1 MKKLTSE
8 DDMNT
13 DMIIKYRTQSGDAAK
28 KTGDMIIL
36 RNINLARA
44 VAAKYRHVTSHLSM
58 SDLINEGIIGLIEA
72 RDRFDPDLGYE
83 FSTYATY
90 WVRRNILRALSAT
103 GRTIR
108 VPERIAIALP
118 RLRRAINDYV
128 LQYGCEPDI
137 EELANVM
144 GLSKSVAMS
153 AYEVLNEPASMTDV
167 MGNVLDIES
176 EAEPV
181 DQTALNRVR
190 GTQLRRAIRQTLDD
204 RESAIIMGR
213 FGLGDDER
221 EYTLT
226 ELGDQ
231 LNMSREGIRQI
242 EISAMAK
249 LRRALGRI

>member
-90 WVRRNILRALSAT
+90 WVRRNILRALSET

-108 VPERIAIALP
+108 VPERIALALP
-118 RLRRAINDYV
+118 KLRRAISDYV
-128 LQYGCEPDI
+128 TMYGCEPDI
-137 EELANVM
+137 EELAITL
-144 GLSKSVAMS
+144 GLSKAVAMS
-153 AYEVLNEPASMTDV
+153 AYEVLNEPSSLTDLA
-167 MGNVLDIES
+167 GNTIEIDAD
-176 EAEPV
+176 AEPV
-181 DQTALNRVR
+181 DQQALGRVR
-190 GTQLRRAIRQTLDD
+190 GAQLRKAIRQCLD
-204 RESAIIMGR
+204 EQETAVIMGR

-226 ELGDQ
+226 EIGDR
-231 LNMSREGIRQI
+231 LNISREWVRQI
-242 EISAMAK
+242 ELVAMAK
-249 LRRALGRI
+249 LKRTLGRI